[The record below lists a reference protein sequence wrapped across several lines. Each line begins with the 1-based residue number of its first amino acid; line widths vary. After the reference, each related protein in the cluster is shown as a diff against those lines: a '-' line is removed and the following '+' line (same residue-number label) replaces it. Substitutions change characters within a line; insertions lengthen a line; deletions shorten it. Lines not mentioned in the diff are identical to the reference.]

1 METDAQYK
9 ARLLAAASHLPPRHG
24 DGCGCLVCP
33 EPVITSAEL
42 ANVLYSTFAESRG
55 WQDAD
60 GHSMNP
66 WNNVREVDRAH
77 WSAVAREALT
87 RCKGMKSVTLGGAL

>member
-1 METDAQYK
+1 VTPAD
-9 ARLLAAASHLPPRHG
+9 LAPHLYDR
-24 DGCGCLVCP
+24 
-33 EPVITSAEL
+33 
-42 ANVLYSTFAESRG
+42 YAESRG

-77 WSAVAREALT
+77 WCAMAREAIT
-87 RCKGMKSVTLGGAL
+87 RCKGMRPNTPGGSL

>member
-1 METDAQYK
+1 MT
-9 ARLLAAASHLPPRHG
+9 
-24 DGCGCLVCP
+24 
-33 EPVITSAEL
+33 PVEL

-66 WNNVREVDRAH
+66 WTNVREVDRAH
-77 WSAVAREALT
+77 WSAVAREAIT
-87 RCKGMKSVTLGGAL
+87 RCKGFRSVTLGGAL

>member
-1 METDAQYK
+1 
-9 ARLLAAASHLPPRHG
+9 
-24 DGCGCLVCP
+24 
-33 EPVITSAEL
+33 VITSSAL
-42 ANVLYSTFAESRG
+42 APILYATFAESRG

-60 GHSMNP
+60 GHRMNP

-77 WSAVAREALT
+77 WHATAREAIT